1 MAELFGVCVPVCS
14 VFDNNETI
22 DETGYLGHVDA
33 MLEAGVHIIL
43 ACGGT
48 GEFAYLRPE

>member
-1 MAELFGVCVPVCS
+1 
-14 VFDNNETI
+14 
-22 DETGYLGHVDA
+22 